1 MKEELLQVEQLKV
14 YFDGKAN
21 LFSRTAGKGTK
32 AVDGVSLSIGA
43 NEIHGLVGES
53 GSGKSTLGR
62 AIMGLNHP
70 TEGRILFH
78 GTDLT
83 RLKGKERA
91 QARMKIQMV
100 FQDPNSSLPP
110 NMKIGRILAEPI
122 LINRLL
128 PKQEVGDRVLELLRL
143 VDLPEEFSNRYPNQL
158 SGGQKQRIAV
168 ARAMALNP
176 ELIVADE
183 PTSALDVS
191 VQAQILNL
199 LLELKEKQGLSILF
213 ISHNLSVVRHVSDRI
228 SVMKQ
233 GKIVEQG
240 PAEQVFRHPSDA
252 YTKNLLA
259 AVPKMRIQE
268 EDYEG
273 AAG

>member
-1 MKEELLQVEQLKV
+1 
-14 YFDGKAN
+14 
-21 LFSRTAGKGTK
+21 
-32 AVDGVSLSIGA
+32 
-43 NEIHGLVGES
+43 
-53 GSGKSTLGR
+53 
-62 AIMGLNHP
+62 
-70 TEGRILFH
+70 
-78 GTDLT
+78 
-83 RLKGKERA
+83 
-91 QARMKIQMV
+91 MV

-143 VDLPEEFSNRYPNQL
+143 VDLPEEFSNRYPHQL

>member
-1 MKEELLQVEQLKV
+1 M
-14 YFDGKAN
+14 
-21 LFSRTAGKGTK
+21 
-32 AVDGVSLSIGA
+32 
-43 NEIHGLVGES
+43 
-53 GSGKSTLGR
+53 
-62 AIMGLNHP
+62 
-70 TEGRILFH
+70 
-78 GTDLT
+78 
-83 RLKGKERA
+83 
-91 QARMKIQMV
+91 
-100 FQDPNSSLPP
+100 
-110 NMKIGRILAEPI
+110 
-122 LINRLL
+122 
-128 PKQEVGDRVLELLRL
+128 
-143 VDLPEEFSNRYPNQL
+143 
-158 SGGQKQRIAV
+158 

>member
-62 AIMGLNHP
+62 AIM
-70 TEGRILFH
+70 
-78 GTDLT
+78 
-83 RLKGKERA
+83 
-91 QARMKIQMV
+91 MKIQMV

-143 VDLPEEFSNRYPNQL
+143 VDLPEEFSNRYPHQL